1 MSILGEKLR
10 AAVGTETTVESYA
23 ALVRMF
29 KVTALACD
37 RHNALLDA
45 EAPSAQS
52 DFSVQRAC
60 EDASA
65 ELCAEIKVPVFSAE
79 EHGRAAP
86 MLQHAALCQLKN
98 RHDLV
103 LFSPAK

>member
-1 MSILGEKLR
+1 MNLPAVLR

-37 RHNALLDA
+37 RHNTLLDA
-45 EAPSAQS
+45 ETPGAQS

-65 ELCAEIKVPVFSAE
+65 ELCAEIKVPMFSAE
-79 EHGRAAP
+79 AHGRAAS
-86 MLQHAALCQLKN
+86 MLRYSAECQLKN

-103 LFSPAK
+103 LFTAAK